1 MTMEKYC
8 ISLDWLQVCGYSQN
22 LALLNN
28 PPTHVG
34 LYELQVS
41 EQGTRTFQRLIK
53 VCQSYGGDLIEL
65 ASVQCLPRS
74 SALRQELCIVKMAN
88 RVLYSQTAFTCLIN
102 ILRALNIR
110 YKGITRIDFAY
121 DCNRFKGGVSPERFL
136 RKYVSTPFESP
147 QYVYRKNTKKFAVH
161 MSRNKSGSQRIEYV
175 KWGSDNSNKC
185 CYIYNKSLELK
196 EVKDKPWIR
205 ETWEKN
211 GLLNDAQN
219 QVFRCEISIKS
230 DGMDL
235 INLDSGQLFRLQPEY
250 MLSQR
255 DMERLFYFY
264 AAQMFAFYRRN
275 NHKRVRDFDRV
286 EIFENSPEIT
296 CKPIRISHKADTGRT
311 ELICARKLEEL
322 SRTYTDAGSQFV
334 HSIQQVL
341 EFMYQVSGN
350 RRCIKDVMSKIDYLN
365 TLKGFKWVSD
375 MDYRYF
381 ACIEALRIAEKE
393 LNLDPWKVCP
403 EQYKDLEEP
412 SSLQLYF
419 EYLEYCKKKSLQP

>member
-1 MTMEKYC
+1 LDGSQLYKVAAVALTNLDETLEC
-8 ISLDWLQVCGYSQN
+8 SSSL
-22 LALLNN
+22 
-28 PPTHVG
+28 
-34 LYELQVS
+34 
-41 EQGTRTFQRLIK
+41 F
-53 VCQSYGGDLIEL
+53 
-65 ASVQCLPRS
+65 
-74 SALRQELCIVKMAN
+74 
-88 RVLYSQTAFTCLIN
+88 
-102 ILRALNIR
+102 
-110 YKGITRIDFAY
+110 
-121 DCNRFKGGVSPERFL
+121 
-136 RKYVSTPFESP
+136 
-147 QYVYRKNTKKFAVH
+147 
-161 MSRNKSGSQRIEYV
+161 RNKSGSQHIEYV

-205 ETWEKN
+205 DTWEEN

-250 MLSQR
+250 MCSQR

-365 TLKGFKWVSD
+365 TLKGFKWTSD
-375 MDYRYF
+375 MDYQYF

-393 LNLDPWKVCP
+393 LNLDPWKTCP
-403 EQYKDLEEP
+403 EQYMDLEEP

-419 EYLEYCKKKSLQP
+419 EYLEYCKEKSLQP

>member
-1 MTMEKYC
+1 MYTE
-8 ISLDWLQVCGYSQN
+8 
-22 LALLNN
+22 
-28 PPTHVG
+28 
-34 LYELQVS
+34 
-41 EQGTRTFQRLIK
+41 
-53 VCQSYGGDLIEL
+53 
-65 ASVQCLPRS
+65 
-74 SALRQELCIVKMAN
+74 
-88 RVLYSQTAFTCLIN
+88 
-102 ILRALNIR
+102 
-110 YKGITRIDFAY
+110 
-121 DCNRFKGGVSPERFL
+121 
-136 RKYVSTPFESP
+136 
-147 QYVYRKNTKKFAVH
+147 KNTKKFAVH
-161 MSRNKSGSQRIEYV
+161 MSRNKSGSQHIEYV

-205 ETWEKN
+205 DTWEEN

-250 MLSQR
+250 MCSQR

-365 TLKGFKWVSD
+365 TLKGFKWTSD
-375 MDYRYF
+375 MDYQYF

-393 LNLDPWKVCP
+393 LNLDPWKTCP
-403 EQYKDLEEP
+403 EQYMDLEEP

-419 EYLEYCKKKSLQP
+419 EYLEYCKEKSLQP